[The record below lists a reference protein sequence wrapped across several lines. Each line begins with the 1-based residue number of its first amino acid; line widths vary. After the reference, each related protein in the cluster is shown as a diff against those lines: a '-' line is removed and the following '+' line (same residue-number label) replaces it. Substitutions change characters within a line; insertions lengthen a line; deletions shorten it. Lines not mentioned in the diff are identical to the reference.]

1 MHRAYVSNAS
11 ATPKLTLTHFPA
23 ILFSFAFSHQKPPY
37 PHSVPLHTC
46 IHPYCI
52 SPTCPHSNTQH
63 LVLFAC
69 VNCVKKWRPYPVERQ
84 RLSFLHMLRDTL
96 LEKLRR
102 SRSFGD
108 LASLRP
114 RPKSSL
120 EVYVSVLWPLDPP
133 NLTFVCPL
141 PHVHEGDVLLCW
153 CGHTWACPVPFCG
166 LQNAMCNCLH
176 AYLHVLLRF
185 FYSDLPSCD
194 SVLVEQMVS

>member
-1 MHRAYVSNAS
+1 M
-11 ATPKLTLTHFPA
+11 
-23 ILFSFAFSHQKPPY
+23 
-37 PHSVPLHTC
+37 
-46 IHPYCI
+46 
-52 SPTCPHSNTQH
+52 
-63 LVLFAC
+63 
-69 VNCVKKWRPYPVERQ
+69 ERQ

-141 PHVHEGDVLLCW
+141 PLDMVGMYSSGGVDTLGLVQSLSVGCRMPCVDVCMFICMTCFKLFVFLLCFSVQIYF
-153 CGHTWACPVPFCG
+153 TVLF
-166 LQNAMCNCLH
+166 
-176 AYLHVLLRF
+176 YLG
-185 FYSDLPSCD
+185 
-194 SVLVEQMVS
+194 